1 MSNYIGIILVALGLL
16 ASPAKAQDAAALR
29 QAESRGAEL
38 LALDRAI
45 LAARVAGEEV
55 RAFRRD
61 DEIAGWVA
69 RARGDGYEIV
79 FVHIERGD
87 VPVVR
92 YRVVVSGTGQVIGEM
107 EKIDSLPLDLRE
119 AAQFRAGERAEATP
133 HQSCSETYET
143 LVLAEPN
150 GAWTAYLLPRS
161 AFSDVLLLG
170 GSYRARVSGDGNTV
184 TEFGPLASGC
194 SVLPNPAD
202 ATALRFDDPT
212 GGAVNELHVY
222 TAARAGK
229 PLYVNTGGA
238 SWVID
243 DGRIQQTAPATP

>member
-1 MSNYIGIILVALGLL
+1 MSNHIGIILFSLGLL
-16 ASPAKAQDAAALR
+16 AAPARAQDAAALR
-29 QAESRGAEL
+29 QAESRASEL

-45 LAARVAGEEV
+45 LSARVAGEEV

-61 DEIAGWVA
+61 DEVAGWIST
-69 RARGDGYEIV
+69 ARGDGYLIS
-79 FVHIERGD
+79 FVRIGRDD

-92 YRVVVSGTGQVIGEM
+92 YRAAVSNNGQMIGEM
-107 EKIDSLPLDLRE
+107 EKVDDLPLEGRE
-119 AAQFRAGERAEATP
+119 LAQFRARQRAEATA
-133 HQSCSETYET
+133 HDTCSTTYET
-143 LVLAEPN
+143 LVLPEPN
-150 GAWTAYLLPRS
+150 GAWAVYLLPRS
-161 AFSDVLLLG
+161 AFGDVLLLG
-170 GSYRARVSGDGNTV
+170 GSYRAQVAGDGSMV

-202 ATALRFDDPT
+202 AAALRFDDLA
-212 GGAVNELHVY
+212 GGAINELHVY

-243 DGRIQQTAPATP
+243 GGRIQTAPATP